1 MPYHK
6 IKLREM
12 FILARKEKEEEV
24 LYNEKGERVVYRDAP
39 KKKNKFLPGCLGL
52 VLLMLIIGACAA
64 MGGEDD
70 TKKESSSK
78 ESTTTSEKK
87 ETKKTYKIGDT
98 VKVGKMEYKVNGVS
112 TTNAVG
118 TDGFGEKAKGTYQIV
133 DITVKNNGDDAIIV
147 DSDLFKLKVGSKTL
161 SADGGASITAND
173 SNNSFFLEELNPDS
187 ELTGKVVFDVSNS
200 LIDKEKQLEVSTGFF
215 GTEKDLID
223 LK

>member
-12 FILARKEKEEEV
+12 FVLARKEKEEEV

-52 VLLMLIIGACAA
+52 LLLMLLIGACAA

-70 TKKESSSK
+70 TKKESSSNA
-78 ESTTTSEKK
+78 STTASEKK

-112 TTNAVG
+112 TTTEVG

-133 DITVKNNGDDAIIV
+133 DITVKNNGDDSIIV

-173 SNNSFFLEELNPDS
+173 TNNSFFLEELNPDS

-200 LIDKEKQLEVSTGFF
+200 LIDKEKQLEVATGFF

>member
-173 SNNSFFLEELNPDS
+173 TNNSFFLEELNPDS

-200 LIDKEKQLEVSTGFF
+200 LIDKEKQLEVATGFF

>member
-39 KKKNKFLPGCLGL
+39 KKKNKFLSGCLGL

-200 LIDKEKQLEVSTGFF
+200 LIDKEKQLEVATGFF